1 MPTDAENQAIRE
13 LYSTRVRERGAVPA
27 ALGWNKPKHRL
38 RYAIL
43 AGHWELAGR
52 HRPARLLDFGCG
64 FGDLYGW
71 LRAQDLEVAYTGLDI
86 NRDLVDIARGRYPAA
101 RFVCTDCPGELLESG
116 AFDLVMSS
124 GVHNHRLAD
133 NAGFIR
139 ETFALFDRVA
149 VEGFSLNFLSNRV
162 NFERPENYYADPA
175 GVLGIGLGYTRRVV
189 LRHDYMPFEFTV
201 HVDKRVAADT
211 DLNVFEPYVAEC

>member
-1 MPTDAENQAIRE
+1 MPTDAENRAIRE
-13 LYSTRVRERGAVPA
+13 LYSRRLREIGAVPA

-43 AGHWELAGR
+43 AGHWALSGR
-52 HRPARLLDFGCG
+52 PRPPRVLDFGCG
-64 FGDLYGW
+64 FGDLFGW
-71 LRAQDLEVAYTGLDI
+71 LKAHELEVAYTGLDI
-86 NRDLVDIARGRYPAA
+86 NPDLVDIARRRYPDAT
-101 RFVCTDCPGELLESG
+101 FLCTHSPGDLLETG
-116 AFDLVMSS
+116 AFDIVMSS
-124 GVHNHRLAD
+124 GVHNHRLSD

-162 NFERPENYYADPA
+162 NFERPDNYYADPA
-175 GVLGIGLGYTRRVV
+175 GMLDMGLGYSRRAV

-201 HVDKRVAADT
+201 HVDKRDAADT